1 MDYTGTKRQNCND
14 KFNGVFSA
22 PSLGEAHQ
30 CTTADATAF
39 RT

>member
-1 MDYTGTKRQNCND
+1 MDYTD

-30 CTTADATAF
+30 CTAADAAAF